1 MFYLSSVGI
10 SHNMGKC
17 RSFFYQFH
25 RRPRQQWQPQWS
37 PLVPSN
43 FLAGRVH
50 PAAPACVPQRETR
63 YPARFL
69 SHHRGLQ
76 PRFASGR
83 NFTPTSSALRRALPP
98 AVWRPPSR
106 KKVVL
111 SARHLAHGSPVRL
124 PSLQMLALM
133 EVTAEEPEEPMEV
146 TAAEEPE
153 EPMEATAE
161 EPEEPMEE
169 PMDDEVETQ
178 GQEEEK
184 GGPRSNE
191 PTASTSRPLETQGN
205 LASLDCSP
213 RALKGS
219 VQSKAHGVPSAHSP
233 AGGVLP
239 FGKPDPAP
247 AVLPGPVPDC
257 SHWPEKVASQ
267 VLEKEQ
273 LPSSSGLQ
281 IPGKETQRKDPAAPV
296 VGSPPPPR
304 AASQAKRSGQP
315 QQLPLVPAEQ
325 WRWGRDEGP
334 SPAKRPRLSLEGFT
348 NNMGAIGSNAWL
360 RRLKKRRGRI
370 NNV

>member
-133 EVTAEEPEEPMEV
+133 EVT
-146 TAAEEPE
+146 AEEPE